1 VLDRSDAKQGGII
14 MRVVVQLRPTELPQ
28 SSVANLAEF
37 EAPPVDL
44 TALAGTSLVVDHEF
58 APVVLPAVRAPVT
71 GEARLASASVAE
83 FSFEPA
89 DVSSVVR
96 GTIPDGAEQQAAVSE
111 LLARP
116 EVMGVF
122 SDPVIAT
129 TLTCGG
135 DPPLGTATDVAQ
147 RLDCTSLHEAGYTG
161 AGVRV
166 AIVDTGIDE
175 QYLSALGRSVSID
188 VPDSFV
194 PAGVSTSPGVHPLG
208 HGTMCAYD
216 VGIAAPEAA
225 FLDHA
230 VLLSRTPGAVQIQGL
245 LSDAVRSFSQLRA
258 LLLAGD
264 GQPLVVTNSWGV
276 FDPAWDFPPG
286 HPGNYTD
293 NPGHPFNLIVA
304 SLESAGADI
313 LFAAGNCGVECPD
326 GRCRFTVQPI
336 CGANS
341 HPAVLSIAG
350 IDVQDQR
357 VGYSSQGPGRLG
369 ANKPD
374 VCSYTHFKG
383 SEVFG
388 ADSADS
394 GTSAACPVAA
404 GVVAAIRSKY
414 THSALSAAQL
424 RALITSTA
432 TDLGGVGFDYDC
444 GWGALTPA
452 ALVAALP

>member
-1 VLDRSDAKQGGII
+1 
-14 MRVVVQLRPTELPQ
+14 MRVLVQLRPTELAQ
-28 SSVANLAEF
+28 VSLAARAEF
-37 EAPPVDL
+37 ETPPVDL
-44 TALAGTSLVVDHEF
+44 AALADTSLVVDPDF
-58 APVVLPAVRAPVT
+58 PPLVLPAVRAPAAAGMALT
-71 GEARLASASVAE
+71 LGAPAE

-96 GTIPDGAEQQAAVSE
+96 GTIPDGDRQQTAVSE
-111 LLARP
+111 LLTRP

-135 DPPLGTATDVAQ
+135 DPPLGDAADVAQ
-147 RLDCTSLHEAGYTG
+147 QLGCAGLRDAGYTG
-161 AGVRV
+161 ANVRV

-175 QYLSALGRSVSID
+175 QYLLAHGRNISID
-188 VPDSFV
+188 IPNSFT
-194 PAGVSTSPGVHPLG
+194 PAGVPTSPGAHELN
-208 HGTMCAYD
+208 HGTMCTYD
-216 VGIAAPEAA
+216 VGIAAPEAV

-258 LLLAGD
+258 LLLPENDVG
-264 GQPLVVTNSWGV
+264 LVVSNSWGV
-276 FDPAWDFPPG
+276 FDPAWDFPPA

-293 NPGHPFNLIVA
+293 NPAHPFNLIVA

-313 LFAAGNCGVECPD
+313 LFAAGNCGVDCPD
-326 GRCRFTVQPI
+326 GRCRFNARPI

-341 HPAVLSIAG
+341 HPAVLSIGG
-350 IDVQDQR
+350 IDTHDER
-357 VGYSSQGPGRLG
+357 VGYSSQGPGRLS
-369 ANKPD
+369 AEKPD

-388 ADSADS
+388 TGSADS

-404 GVVAAIRSKY
+404 GVVAAIRTKHK
-414 THSALSAAQL
+414 HSTLPPAQL
-424 RALITSTA
+424 RTLIAKTA
-432 TDLGGVGFDYDC
+432 TELGGIGFDYDY
-444 GWGALTPA
+444 GWGALSPQ
-452 ALVAALP
+452 ALLAALP